1 MLSSAHVPL
10 RSHPNRHDARHLAMW
25 SPGTHLDN
33 LETLILDEAD
43 RLLELGFTD
52 EVDQI
57 VRACPGGRQTLLFSA
72 TFNAGERSVRS
83 FVTTPVPKWGCLGGE
98 GKGRH
103 ISECCAPHP
112 PPTPSYSDSG
122 QAA

>member
-1 MLSSAHVPL
+1 
-10 RSHPNRHDARHLAMW
+10 MW

-83 FVTTPVPKWGCLGGE
+83 FVTTPVPKWGCLGGGGE
-98 GKGRH
+98 GEAHQRML
-103 ISECCAPHP
+103 CP
-112 PPTPSYSDSG
+112 PPPPNSVI
-122 QAA
+122 Q